1 MAGEASSSAGGG
13 AAASMYAQSI
23 TMGIDLM
30 MGTSQDAAYDAAY
43 GPYYRKHQQMFNAA
57 NQKVAAEAN
66 INAIRQDRINTDAM
80 IAIQQDKAEANAKV
94 MAAVSGVEG
103 QSVRDVINQTEFN
116 SSVAQSNNQ
125 RTAEQNIEN
134 QLAQIYQSQTSLD
147 AASSTTISNPNMGL
161 AIGAAGTQWF
171 MGMRESGGFETM
183 FGGSQESGNGDIGI
197 SSTSTL
203 GPPQ

>member
-13 AAASMYAQSI
+13 AAAGLYAQSI

-30 MGTSQDAAYDAAY
+30 FGASQDAAYDAAY

-80 IAIQQDKAEANAKV
+80 IAIQQDKAEASAKV

-134 QLAQIYQSQTSLD
+134 QLSQIYQSQTSLD
-147 AASSTTISNPNMGL
+147 AASSTNMSNPNMGL

-171 MGMRESGGFETM
+171 MGMRDAGGFDTL
-183 FGGSQESGNGDIGI
+183 FGNESDNGDIGI
-197 SSTSTL
+197 SSTSSL